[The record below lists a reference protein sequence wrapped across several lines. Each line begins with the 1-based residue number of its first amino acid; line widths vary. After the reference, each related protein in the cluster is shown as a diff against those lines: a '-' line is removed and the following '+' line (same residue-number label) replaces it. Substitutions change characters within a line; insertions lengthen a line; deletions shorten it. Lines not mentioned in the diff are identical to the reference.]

1 MKHKKIGFIG
11 QGWIGKHYADN
22 FEERGYEV
30 IRYDITTKYKNN
42 KTKLKE
48 CDIVFIAVPTPTIN
62 QVFDDSILIDAIIN
76 TYKNQLVVIKSTI
89 QIGITE
95 KIQKLF
101 KDRYIFHS
109 PEFLRERN
117 AKFDVDYP
125 ERSIVGYTKK
135 SKNKSQQ
142 VLDVMPPAPI
152 KSIVKSEVAEM
163 IKYAGNVFLTMKVL
177 FANTVFDLCE
187 DNKIKYNEVRALL
200 GGDSR
205 IGYSHLNIN
214 EGGRGAG
221 GHCFIKDLSAYREMY
236 DNINKDNDIISMG
249 RELIYIMEDYNY
261 YLLKN
266 SKKDLDLLEG
276 VYGK

>member
-152 KSIVKSEVAEM
+152 KSIVKSEVVGSNPVWFPSV
-163 IKYAGNVFLTMKVL
+163 IKRY
-177 FANTVFDLCE
+177 CE
-187 DNKIKYNEVRALL
+187 LL
-200 GGDSR
+200 
-205 IGYSHLNIN
+205 
-214 EGGRGAG
+214 
-221 GHCFIKDLSAYREMY
+221 
-236 DNINKDNDIISMG
+236 
-249 RELIYIMEDYNY
+249 
-261 YLLKN
+261 N
-266 SKKDLDLLEG
+266 SKSIDFVFNGIEF
-276 VYGK
+276 V